1 MTTGRIN
8 QVSIVEDV
16 KKRGVLR
23 PNIIDAYLRLTKWVN
38 NKCNLCGTDH
48 APYRKWFNGSPQN
61 YKLLLAEARNN

>member
-1 MTTGRIN
+1 
-8 QVSIVEDV
+8 
-16 KKRGVLR
+16 
-23 PNIIDAYLRLTKWVN
+23 LRLTKWVN